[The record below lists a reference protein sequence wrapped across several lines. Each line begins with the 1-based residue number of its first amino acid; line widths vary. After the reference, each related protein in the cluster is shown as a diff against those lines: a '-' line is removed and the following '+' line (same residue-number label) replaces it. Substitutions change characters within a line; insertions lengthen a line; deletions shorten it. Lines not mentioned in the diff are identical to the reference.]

1 MSGFITE
8 RDFDQAEAEFPGIR
22 ELFEACV
29 EKPRTFIDLLARYL
43 GIGERKPELS
53 LSR

>member
-1 MSGFITE
+1 MRGFITE

-22 ELFEACV
+22 ALFEACA

-43 GIGERKPELS
+43 RELRTTAEGEAV
-53 LSR
+53 